1 MNLVSDIELP
11 PFDYTAP
18 DFSAGRYHQQVL
30 ESTTAWAPTWPG
42 PNSKRRWRSSRRAP
56 ATSPWTGPRSRAASR
71 EFYGIDKLPI
81 IWPGSS
87 QLNPNRG
94 PEPYVS

>member
-18 DFSAGRYHQQVL
+18 DFSAGRHHQQLAKTRRLGRLTKSPLAYIVL
-30 ESTTAWAPTWPG
+30 DHDSGEFF
-42 PNSKRRWRSSRRAP
+42 
-56 ATSPWTGPRSRAASR
+56 PRSRATGGV
-71 EFYGIDKLPI
+71 EGIYGIDKLPI
-81 IWPGSS
+81 IWWGSS